1 MKREKHKIG
10 DVVILS
16 GNFWPHFGKIGQVV
30 SIDAKMSRVIKVQDI
45 DGNGFVGS
53 NDDFFTV
60 VEVKELIKE
69 RRTWDTVVD
78 WDHPWLTKK
87 PPTELHCCDE
97 FKDSDFKFC
106 PRCGNEL

>member
-1 MKREKHKIG
+1 MERKKHKIG

-16 GNFWPHFGKIGQVV
+16 GNFWPNFGKIGRVV
-30 SIDAKMSRVIKVQDI
+30 STDGRMIDVRDI
-45 DGNGFVGS
+45 DGNSFVGS

-60 VEVKELIKE
+60 DEVKELTKE

-78 WDHPWLTKK
+78 WDHPWLAKK
-87 PPTELHCCDE
+87 PPTEPSCCDE

-106 PRCGNEL
+106 PRCGDEL